1 MVKVSVRKGM
11 IRMLLIFALVA
22 AAIISRVAYMML
34 YEADRYGEAAYLV
47 HTRERRIKASRGLI
61 TDRSGVV
68 LAGNRSVCN
77 ISVIHSQISDEE
89 KVIDELSKRLSLSRE
104 EVSKKVKKVSS
115 REKIKSNVDKETAD
129 EIRNLSLDGVMVDED
144 SYRVYP
150 FGKLHA
156 KVLGFTGADNQGVI
170 GLEVGY
176 DRYLKGRDGK
186 IFTYTTAAGI
196 EIEGTSEE
204 RTEPT
209 QGYNLVTTLDI
220 NIMSYAGQL
229 CERVKEAKNAKSVK
243 ILVMDPNNGEIL
255 AMASAPEFD
264 PNDPTNMGEEGKT
277 TDVEKL
283 NAFWRNSILSDTYE
297 PGSVF
302 KIVTAVAALE
312 EGCVKP
318 EDRFFCRGYLTVE
331 DRKIRC
337 AKAGGHGSQ
346 TFVEGVMN
354 SCNPVFMEV
363 GARVGAVKMYE
374 YYRKMGLFETTGVDL
389 TGEANSI
396 MHKLDNVG
404 PVELATMSFGQSF
417 QITPLQ
423 MIRACACAVNG
434 GKLVTPHIGKYITDQ
449 EGNIIEELS
458 YPVKENVISEKTS
471 TLMREILCKVVAE
484 GTGNKAYIEGYNIGG
499 KTATSQKLPRGSGK
513 YIASF
518 MGFADAYKPSVMAMV
533 FIDEPEGGFYG
544 GAIAAPVIKELFE
557 NILPY
562 LNIEQ
567 VEKPEE

>member
-1 MVKVSVRKGM
+1 MLVISV
-11 IRMLLIFALVA
+11 IAA
-22 AAIISRVAYMML
+22 AAIISRVGYMML

-61 TDRSGVV
+61 TDRNGVI
-68 LAGNRSVCN
+68 LAGNRAVCN
-77 ISVIHSQISDEE
+77 ISVIHSQITDEE
-89 KVIDELSKRLSLSRE
+89 KVIEELSQRLSLDRE
-104 EVSKKVKKVSS
+104 EVSGKVRKVSS
-115 REKIKSNVDKETAD
+115 REKIRSGVDKETAD
-129 EIRNLSLDGVMVDED
+129 DIRNLSLDGVIVDED
-144 SYRVYP
+144 SFRIYP
-150 FGKLHA
+150 YDKLHA

-170 GLEVGY
+170 GLEVKY

-186 IFTYTTAAGI
+186 IFTYTTATGIELAGI
-196 EIEGTSEE
+196 SEE
-204 RTEPT
+204 RTEPSP
-209 QGYNLVTTLDI
+209 GFNLVTTLDV
-220 NIMSYAGQL
+220 NIMSFAGQL
-229 CERVKEAKNAKSVK
+229 CERVREAKNAKSVK
-243 ILVMDPNNGEIL
+243 IIVMDPRNGEIL
-255 AMASAPEFD
+255 AMACAPEFD
-264 PNDPTNMGEEGKT
+264 PNDPTDMGEEGKT

-283 NAFWRNSILSDTYE
+283 NAFWRNSFISDTYE

-346 TFVEGVMN
+346 SFVEGVMN

-374 YYRKMGLFETTGVDL
+374 YYRKLGLFETTGVDL

-396 MHKLDNVG
+396 MHKLDNIG

-417 QITPLQ
+417 QITPMQ

-434 GKLVTPHIGKYITDQ
+434 GKLVTPHIGRYITDG
-449 EGNIIEELS
+449 EGNIVSRLS
-458 YPVKENVISEKTS
+458 FPVKENVISEKTS
-471 TLMREILCKVVAE
+471 ALMRDILCKVVAD
-484 GTGNKAYIEGYNIGG
+484 GTGHKAAIEGYNIGG

-518 MGFADAYKPSVMAMV
+518 MGFADAYEPTVMAMV
-533 FIDEPEGGFYG
+533 FIDEPVGGFYG

-562 LNIEQ
+562 LN
-567 VEKPEE
+567 VKKEESLYSEESR